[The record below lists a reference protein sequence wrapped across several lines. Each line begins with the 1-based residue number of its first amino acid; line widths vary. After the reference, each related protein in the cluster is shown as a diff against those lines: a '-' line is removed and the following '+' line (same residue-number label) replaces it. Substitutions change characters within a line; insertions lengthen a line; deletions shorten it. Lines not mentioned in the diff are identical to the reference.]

1 MRLTA
6 SLTTLGQGCRE
17 GLPRQ
22 VEPGCGMLLPCW
34 HTVGSF
40 GVRQLVAAFLPA
52 SLLVG
57 FRTRAQFPAS
67 KLAGEKATASCRTP
81 KLRTPKQAVW
91 STGNANSRP
100 GFVVRV
106 LVFAVCL
113 VVACPA
119 LAAPPQ
125 TPKLT
130 LKDAE
135 ALALR
140 NHPQLQ
146 AATFEAEAANQVTR
160 EQKSAYYPTAI
171 GSLTGAGAL
180 PNSRVDAGYLN
191 NPIIYNRFSNGL
203 EINQLITDF
212 GRTSNLVASARLGAK
227 AATQSAQQTAQ
238 DVLLAV
244 NRAYFGVLRA
254 EAVLKVAEET
264 VKARQI
270 LADQIT
276 TLEKNKLRS
285 MVDVSFAE
293 VDLAQAQLLLVQAQN
308 GEKASYAELADALG
322 LANPQPFDLAEEPM
336 PSAPLPDPTDLI
348 VQALQD
354 RPDLSSARF
363 SHEAALHYARAER
376 DLWMPTV
383 SAIGEA
389 GLTPAHQVPLSDRYA
404 AAAINANIPIFNGFL
419 FSARHQEANL
429 RAKAADQAMRDLA
442 DRISRDVRTAW
453 LDAGTA
459 YQRLAVTAQLLKEAT
474 LALDLARGRY
484 KLGLSSI
491 VELSQAQLN
500 LTQAQL
506 ADTGAK
512 YDFQIQSAV
521 LNYQVGQL
529 R

>member
-1 MRLTA
+1 MRRFGFQRTVILCALTCA
-6 SLTTLGQGCRE
+6 LRLS
-17 GLPRQ
+17 
-22 VEPGCGMLLPCW
+22 
-34 HTVGSF
+34 
-40 GVRQLVAAFLPA
+40 
-52 SLLVG
+52 
-57 FRTRAQFPAS
+57 
-67 KLAGEKATASCRTP
+67 ATI
-81 KLRTPKQAVW
+81 
-91 STGNANSRP
+91 
-100 GFVVRV
+100 
-106 LVFAVCL
+106 
-113 VVACPA
+113 PA

-140 NHPQLQ
+140 NHPLLQ
-146 AATFEAEAANQVTR
+146 AATFEAEAASQVTR
-160 EQKSAYYPTAI
+160 QEKSAYYPTAT
-171 GSLTGAGAL
+171 GSLTGVGAL
-180 PNSRVDAGYLN
+180 PNSRITAGFLN
-191 NPIIYNRFSNGL
+191 DPNVLNRYANGL

-227 AATQSAQQTAQ
+227 AASESAQQTAQ

-285 MVDVSFAE
+285 LVDVSFAE

-336 PSAPLPDPTDLI
+336 PPAPLPDPTDLI

-363 SHEAALHYARAER
+363 SHEAALRYARAER
-376 DLWMPTV
+376 DLWMPTIN
-383 SAIGEA
+383 ATGAA
-389 GLTPAHQVPLSDRYA
+389 GLTPAYQVPLSDRYA
-404 AAAINANIPIFNGFL
+404 AAGINVNVPIFNGFL

-429 RAKAADQAMRDLA
+429 RAKAADQSMRDLA

-474 LALDLARGRY
+474 LALDLAQGRY

-500 LTQAQL
+500 LTQAQI
-506 ADTGAK
+506 ADSSAK

-521 LNYQVGQL
+521 LSYQTGQL
-529 R
+529 H

>member
-1 MRLTA
+1 MHRPFFY
-6 SLTTLGQGCRE
+6 S
-17 GLPRQ
+17 
-22 VEPGCGMLLPCW
+22 
-34 HTVGSF
+34 
-40 GVRQLVAAFLPA
+40 GVL
-52 SLLVG
+52 
-57 FRTRAQFPAS
+57 
-67 KLAGEKATASCRTP
+67 
-81 KLRTPKQAVW
+81 
-91 STGNANSRP
+91 
-100 GFVVRV
+100 RV
-106 LVFAVCL
+106 LGLALGLLAMV
-113 VVACPA
+113 PA
-119 LAAPPQ
+119 AAAPQQ

-140 NHPQLQ
+140 SHPLLQ

-160 EQKSAYYPTAI
+160 EQKSAYYPTAV
-171 GSLTGAGAL
+171 GSLTGAGAI
-180 PNSRVDAGYLN
+180 PDSRIAAGYLN
-191 NPIIYNRFSNGL
+191 NPTIYNRYSNGL

-212 GRTSNLVASARLGAK
+212 GRTSNLVGSARLGAK
-227 AATQSAQQTAQ
+227 AASESAQQTAQ

-285 MVDVSFAE
+285 LLDVSFAE

-308 GEKASYAELADALG
+308 NEKAAYAELADALG

-336 PSAPLPDPTDLI
+336 PPTPLADPTDLI

-363 SHEAALHYARAER
+363 SHEAALRYARAER
-376 DLWMPTV
+376 DLWMPTI
-383 SAIGEA
+383 SATGAA
-389 GLTPAHQVPLSDRYA
+389 GLTPAYQVPLSDRYA
-404 AAAINANIPIFNGFL
+404 AAGINVNIPIFNGFL

-442 DRISRDVRTAW
+442 DRIGRDVRTAW

-500 LTQAQL
+500 LTQAQI
-506 ADTGAK
+506 ADTSAK
-512 YDFQIQSAV
+512 YDFQIQSAI
-521 LNYQVGQL
+521 LSYQIGQL
-529 R
+529 H

>member
-1 MRLTA
+1 MKL
-6 SLTTLGQGCRE
+6 SLTWSASSRGDRAVPSKSPNATRPAVRSRDDGLCLLSAFTSLNTEDTNRLCGLRVKSLPGTEDTETPQRAAPMHRPYPYGGVLGV
-17 GLPRQ
+17 LAL
-22 VEPGCGMLLPCW
+22 VLGMV
-34 HTVGSF
+34 TMV
-40 GVRQLVAAFLPA
+40 
-52 SLLVG
+52 
-57 FRTRAQFPAS
+57 RAQAP
-67 KLAGEKATASCRTP
+67 
-81 KLRTPKQAVW
+81 
-91 STGNANSRP
+91 
-100 GFVVRV
+100 
-106 LVFAVCL
+106 
-113 VVACPA
+113 
-119 LAAPPQ
+119 PPQ
-125 TPKLT
+125 TQKLT

-140 NHPQLQ
+140 NHPLLQ

-160 EQKSAYYPTAI
+160 QVKSAYYPTAV
-171 GSLTGAGAL
+171 GSLTGVSAI
-180 PNSRVDAGYLN
+180 PDSRIDAGYLN
-191 NPIIYNRFSNGL
+191 NPIIYNRYSNGL
-203 EINQLITDF
+203 EISQLITDF

-227 AATQSAQQTAQ
+227 ATSQSAQQTAQ

-285 MVDVSFAE
+285 LVDVSFAE

-308 GEKASYAELADALG
+308 NEKASYADLATALG

-336 PSAPLPDPTDLI
+336 PPAPLPDPTDLI
-348 VQALQD
+348 VQALQN

-363 SHEAALHYARAER
+363 SHEAALRYARAER
-376 DLWMPTV
+376 DLWMPTI
-383 SAIGEA
+383 SMIGEA
-389 GLTPAHQVPLSDRYA
+389 GLTPAYQVPLSDRYA
-404 AAAINANIPIFNGFL
+404 AAGINANIPIFNGFL

-429 RAKAADQAMRDLA
+429 RAKAADQSMRDLA

-474 LALDLARGRY
+474 LALDLAQERY

-500 LTQAQL
+500 LTSAQI
-506 ADTGAK
+506 ADTSAK

-521 LNYQVGQL
+521 LSYQIGQL
-529 R
+529 H

>member
-1 MRLTA
+1 MKPFLTLFASSRGGGEVSSNRTNTSRLSVRHPKHDLRDLCA
-6 SLTTLGQGCRE
+6 FRSLNTEGTERLCALRVKALLGTEDTETPPMHRPFFYSGVLRALVLAL
-17 GLPRQ
+17 GLLAMVP
-22 VEPGCGMLLPCW
+22 
-34 HTVGSF
+34 
-40 GVRQLVAAFLPA
+40 AA
-52 SLLVG
+52 
-57 FRTRAQFPAS
+57 
-67 KLAGEKATASCRTP
+67 
-81 KLRTPKQAVW
+81 
-91 STGNANSRP
+91 
-100 GFVVRV
+100 
-106 LVFAVCL
+106 
-113 VVACPA
+113 
-119 LAAPPQ
+119 AAPQQ

-140 NHPQLQ
+140 NHPLLQ

-160 EQKSAYYPTAI
+160 EEKSAYYPTATA
-171 GSLTGAGAL
+171 SLTGAGAI
-180 PNSRVDAGYLN
+180 PDSRIAAGFLN
-191 NPIIYNRFSNGL
+191 NPTIYNRYSNGL
-203 EINQLITDF
+203 EINQLIADF

-227 AATQSAQQTAQ
+227 AASQSAQQTAQ

-244 NRAYFGVLRA
+244 NRAYFGVLRGQ
-254 EAVLKVAEET
+254 AVLKVAEET
-264 VKARQI
+264 VKARRI

-285 MVDVSFAE
+285 LVDVSFAE

-336 PSAPLPDPTDLI
+336 PPAPIADPTDLI

-363 SHEAALHYARAER
+363 SHEAALRYARAER
-376 DLWMPTV
+376 DLWMPTIT
-383 SAIGEA
+383 ATGAA
-389 GLTPAHQVPLSDRYA
+389 GLTPAYQVPLSDRYA
-404 AAAINANIPIFNGFL
+404 AAGINVNIPIFNGFL

-429 RAKAADQAMRDLA
+429 RAKAADQSMRDLA

-474 LALDLARGRY
+474 LALDLAQARY

-500 LTQAQL
+500 LTQAQI
-506 ADTGAK
+506 ADSSAK

-521 LNYQVGQL
+521 LSYQMGQL
-529 R
+529 H

>member
-1 MRLTA
+1 MRCFRFQRTVILCALTCA
-6 SLTTLGQGCRE
+6 LG
-17 GLPRQ
+17 L
-22 VEPGCGMLLPCW
+22 
-34 HTVGSF
+34 
-40 GVRQLVAAFLPA
+40 AATIP
-52 SLLVG
+52 
-57 FRTRAQFPAS
+57 T
-67 KLAGEKATASCRTP
+67 
-81 KLRTPKQAVW
+81 
-91 STGNANSRP
+91 
-100 GFVVRV
+100 
-106 LVFAVCL
+106 
-113 VVACPA
+113 
-119 LAAPPQ
+119 LAAPSQ

-140 NHPQLQ
+140 NHPLLQ

-171 GSLTGAGAL
+171 GSLTGAGAI
-180 PNSRVDAGYLN
+180 PDSRIAAGFLN
-191 NPIIYNRFSNGL
+191 NPIIYNRYSNGL
-203 EINQLITDF
+203 EINQLVTDF

-227 AATQSAQQTAQ
+227 AASESAQQTAQ

-244 NRAYFGVLRA
+244 NRAYFGVLRGQ
-254 EAVLKVAEET
+254 AVLKVAEET

-285 MVDVSFAE
+285 LVDVSFAE

-308 GEKASYAELADALG
+308 NEKASYAELADALG

-336 PSAPLPDPTDLI
+336 PPAPLADPTDLI

-363 SHEAALHYARAER
+363 SHEAALRYARAER
-376 DLWMPTV
+376 DLWMPTIT
-383 SAIGEA
+383 AMGAA
-389 GLTPAHQVPLSDRYA
+389 GLTPAYQVPLNDRYA
-404 AAAINANIPIFNGFL
+404 AAGINVNVPIFNGFL

-429 RAKAADQAMRDLA
+429 RAKAADQSMRDLA

-474 LALDLARGRY
+474 LALDLAQGRY

-500 LTQAQL
+500 LTQAQI
-506 ADTGAK
+506 AGSSAK

-521 LNYQVGQL
+521 LSYQIGQL
-529 R
+529 H

>member
-1 MRLTA
+1 MRRFGFQRTVTLCALTCA
-6 SLTTLGQGCRE
+6 LG
-17 GLPRQ
+17 L
-22 VEPGCGMLLPCW
+22 
-34 HTVGSF
+34 
-40 GVRQLVAAFLPA
+40 AATIP
-52 SLLVG
+52 
-57 FRTRAQFPAS
+57 T
-67 KLAGEKATASCRTP
+67 
-81 KLRTPKQAVW
+81 
-91 STGNANSRP
+91 
-100 GFVVRV
+100 
-106 LVFAVCL
+106 
-113 VVACPA
+113 

-140 NHPQLQ
+140 NHPLLQ

-160 EQKSAYYPTAI
+160 EEKSAYYPTATA
-171 GSLTGAGAL
+171 SLTGAGAI
-180 PNSRVDAGYLN
+180 PDSRIAAGFLN
-191 NPIIYNRFSNGL
+191 NPTIYNRYSNGL
-203 EINQLITDF
+203 EINQLIADF

-227 AATQSAQQTAQ
+227 AASQSAQQTAQ

-244 NRAYFGVLRA
+244 NRAYFGVLRGQ
-254 EAVLKVAEET
+254 AVLKVAEET
-264 VKARQI
+264 VKARRI

-285 MVDVSFAE
+285 LVDVSFAE

-336 PSAPLPDPTDLI
+336 PPAPIADPTDLI

-363 SHEAALHYARAER
+363 SHEAALRYARAER
-376 DLWMPTV
+376 DLWMPTIT
-383 SAIGEA
+383 ATGAA
-389 GLTPAHQVPLSDRYA
+389 GLTPAYQVPLSARYA
-404 AAAINANIPIFNGFL
+404 AAGINVNIPIFNGFL

-429 RAKAADQAMRDLA
+429 RAKAADQSMRDLA

-474 LALDLARGRY
+474 LALDLAQARY

-500 LTQAQL
+500 LTQAQI
-506 ADTGAK
+506 ADSSAK

-521 LNYQVGQL
+521 LSYQMGQL
-529 R
+529 H